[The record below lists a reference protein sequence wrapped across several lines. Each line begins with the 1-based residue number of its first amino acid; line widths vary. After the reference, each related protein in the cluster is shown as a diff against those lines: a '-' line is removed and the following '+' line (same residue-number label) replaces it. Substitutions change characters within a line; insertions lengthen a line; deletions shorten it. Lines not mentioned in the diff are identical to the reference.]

1 MSKLYDFSV
10 VICGWGDTPDE
21 AWSNA
26 KDNYDIDKELLPEYE
41 LAEDY
46 EDE

>member
-10 VICGWGDTPDE
+10 VMCGWGDTPEE
-21 AWSNA
+21 AWANC
-26 KDNYDIDKELLPEYE
+26 KENYDIDQEELPEYSIV
-41 LAEDY
+41 D